1 MRSSFTS
8 MVIILICTKKAKSKF
23 PLKAESD
30 KLKKNQKQL
39 VEDAKNLKAL
49 KSMVSAIT
57 DENSKLKQEKLM
69 AQKEL
74 DLTRTLKME
83 NERLIKAAEKS
94 ADTLYLLQALQAENE
109 RLMNTSKGSDIK
121 RKFRTQTSE

>member
-1 MRSSFTS
+1 

-69 AQKEL
+69 AQ
-74 DLTRTLKME
+74 
-83 NERLIKAAEKS
+83 
-94 ADTLYLLQALQAENE
+94 
-109 RLMNTSKGSDIK
+109 
-121 RKFRTQTSE
+121 